1 MNIHRK
7 SKAAIASP
15 NDCRESVPVSQ
26 KFVGIPFQSPQKV
39 MKAVMLS
46 AVQPIADFV
55 MARDYKII

>member
-55 MARDYKII
+55 MAL